1 MVLRNC
7 SVPNSERANE
17 HPTTQ
22 RWLAAATKVRQRI
35 KSPAESATTRRL
47 ALLGDGGGNMNWLI
61 RTSLQFRLL
70 IIVLAIALIVV
81 GVRTSDSVPLD
92 VFPEFAPPLVEIQ
105 TEAPGIATE
114 DVESLITVPIE
125 NAVNGIPFVQTVRS
139 KSVLGLSS
147 VRLIF
152 ESGTDLLIAR
162 QLVQERLALVSQQL
176 PMVAKPPV
184 ILPPLSSLSRCLKIG
199 LWSDTQSQMDMTVL
213 TRWTI
218 RPRLM
223 SIAGV
228 ANIAVWGE
236 KEPQLQV
243 VVEPD
248 RLRASGI
255 TLDAVLQTVR
265 DATAVGAGGFVD
277 TANQRLALRHVPAV
291 YTPEQLGEIVI
302 GFRTATSPAAT
313 ATTSPTPTR
322 VTALPTTPLRI
333 KDVAE
338 VSYDYAPPIG
348 NAIINSRAG
357 LLLIVE
363 KQPWANTLDVTKNVE
378 KAMAELKP
386 AMGEV
391 EYDTTIFRPAT
402 FIERALAN
410 LGHSMLVGCVL
421 VVIVLLLFLFDWR
434 CAIIS
439 ATAIPLSLLAAV
451 MVLYWRGG
459 TVNTMVLAGLVI
471 ALGEVVDDAI
481 IDVENI
487 MRRLRLNALLE
498 KPRSTFEVVF
508 DASMEVRSAVVYATV
523 IVVLAFLPVF
533 FLTGLAGAFF
543 RPLAAAYILAIL
555 ASLLVALTV
564 TPAMSLILLPKS
576 AQRRSVDGPLVRLF
590 KSLYR
595 TILGIT
601 VRLKWGTL
609 AVAALI
615 FLCLVSIIPG
625 LGEQLMPKF
634 RETDFLMHWVEK
646 PGIGIDAMDR
656 ITLRAS
662 EELMGVDG
670 VRNFGS
676 HIGRATVADEV
687 VGPNFTELWISI
699 DDDKDYDTT
708 VNKVQ
713 AIVDG
718 YPGLYRDLLT
728 YLTERIKEVLTGTS
742 ASIVV
747 RVYGPDLDQLRSTAA
762 EIEALIKPIAGVTTL
777 KIEPQVLVPQIAID
791 LRVDAASE
799 FGLTPGMLMQS
810 VNTLVNGTQVG
821 EMYRD
826 QAIFPVVVR
835 GNDNLLTDWA
845 TLSNMMIDTPS
856 GAQVPLKSLASV
868 TIVPAPNEIKRE
880 GASRRL
886 DVTCNVEGRDLASVA
901 TDIEAAVRAGVS
913 FKTGYHPEFLGEY
926 AEAKASRQR
935 LLLLSLGSILAITV
949 ILYIDFESWRLVLLI
964 LLALPLA
971 LASGLLGVV
980 ISGGIISLGSLV
992 GFVTVLGIAA
1002 RNAIM
1007 LISHYR
1013 HLAAEEPDITH
1024 RELIMRGAEER
1035 LSPILMTALTTG
1047 LALLPL
1053 VITGELPGQEI
1064 EHPMALVILTGLVG
1078 ATLVNLLVLP
1088 VMYGL
1093 FAPRPRTVTI
1103 DA

>member
-1 MVLRNC
+1 M
-7 SVPNSERANE
+7 S
-17 HPTTQ
+17 
-22 RWLAAATKVRQRI
+22 
-35 KSPAESATTRRL
+35 
-47 ALLGDGGGNMNWLI
+47 WLI

-70 IIVLAIALIVV
+70 IVVLAIALVVV
-81 GVRTSDSVPLD
+81 GIRTADSVPLD

-147 VRLIF
+147 VRMIF
-152 ESGTDLLIAR
+152 ESGTDLLTAR
-162 QLVQERLALVSQQL
+162 QLVQERLALVARQL
-176 PMVAKPPV
+176 PLVARPPV

-199 LWSDTQSQMDMTVL
+199 LWSDSVSQMDMTVL
-213 TRWTI
+213 TKWTI

-223 SIAGV
+223 SVAGV
-228 ANIAVWGE
+228 ANVAVWGE

-243 VVEPD
+243 VVNPD
-248 RLRASGI
+248 RLRANNL
-255 TLDAVLQTVR
+255 TLDTILQTVR

-302 GFRTATSPAAT
+302 AFPT
-313 ATTSPTPTR
+313 ATTSGT
-322 VTALPTTPLRI
+322 TAGAALTANAAPSFGTPLRI

-338 VSYDYAPPIG
+338 VKYDYAPPIG
-348 NAIINSRAG
+348 NAIINSRPG

-363 KQPWANTLDVTKNVE
+363 KQPWANTLNVTRDVE
-378 KAMAELKP
+378 RAMAELKP
-386 AMGEV
+386 ALGAV

-402 FIERALAN
+402 FIERALGN

-421 VVIVLLLFLFDWR
+421 VVIVLVLFLFDWR
-434 CAIIS
+434 CALIS
-439 ATAIPLSLLAAV
+439 ATAIPLSLVAAL
-451 MVLYWRGG
+451 MVLYYRGG

-487 MRRLRLNALLE
+487 MRRLRLNALAE
-498 KPRSTFEVVF
+498 QPRRAFDVVF

-555 ASLLVALTV
+555 ASLAVALTV
-564 TPAMSLILLPKS
+564 TPAMSLMLLPTS
-576 AQRRSVDGPLVRLF
+576 ARKRTTDGPLVRML
-590 KSLYR
+590 KQLYR
-595 TILGIT
+595 GALGLCLRWRPVTLGIT
-601 VRLKWGTL
+601 GMVAVAL
-609 AVAALI
+609 AVT
-615 FLCLVSIIPG
+615 IPQ

-656 ITLRAS
+656 ITLLAS
-662 EELMGVDG
+662 EEMMDVPG

-699 DDDKDYDTT
+699 DDNQDYDAT
-708 VNKVQ
+708 VAKVQ
-713 AIVDG
+713 TIVDG

-747 RVYGPDLDQLRSTAA
+747 RVFGPDMDELRSTAA
-762 EIEALIKPIAGVTTL
+762 EVASQISPIAGVTTL
-777 KIEPQVLVPQIAID
+777 KVEPQVLVPQIAID
-791 LRVDAASE
+791 LRPEAASQ
-799 FGLTPGMLMQS
+799 FGLTPGVLMRN
-810 VNTLVNGTQVG
+810 VTTLVNGMQVG
-821 EMYRD
+821 EIYRD
-826 QAIFPVVVR
+826 QAIFGVFVVGEKR
-835 GNDNLLTDWA
+835 LRSDLA
-845 TLSNMMIDTPS
+845 TLGELMIDTPS
-856 GAQVPLKSLASV
+856 GAQVPLNSVARLA
-868 TIVPAPNEIKRE
+868 IVPAPNEIKRE
-880 GASRRL
+880 GASRRI
-886 DVTCNVEGRDLASVA
+886 DITCNVEGRDLASVA
-901 TDIEAAVRAGVS
+901 TDIERAVLSGVA

-935 LLLLSLGSILAITV
+935 LLLLSLASILAITV
-949 ILYIDFESWRLVLLI
+949 ILYIDFNSWRWVLLI
-964 LLALPLA
+964 LMALPLA
-971 LASGLLGVV
+971 LLSGVLGVFA
-980 ISGGIISLGSLV
+980 SGGILSLGSLV

-1013 HLAAEEPDITH
+1013 HLASEQVAANDSKSG
-1024 RELIMRGAEER
+1024 RQQLILQAAEER
-1035 LSPILMTALTTG
+1035 LAPILMTALTTG
-1047 LALLPL
+1047 LALVPL
-1053 VITGELPGQEI
+1053 VFTGELPGQEI
-1064 EHPMALVILTGLVG
+1064 EYPMALVILWGLIG
-1078 ATLVNLLVLP
+1078 ATLVNLFVLP
-1088 VMYGL
+1088 VL
-1093 FAPRPRTVTI
+1093 TNWLAPTQV
-1103 DA
+1103 AEAS

>member
-1 MVLRNC
+1 MNTL
-7 SVPNSERANE
+7 
-17 HPTTQ
+17 
-22 RWLAAATKVRQRI
+22 I
-35 KSPAESATTRRL
+35 KTA
-47 ALLGDGGGNMNWLI
+47 
-61 RTSLQFRLL
+61 LQFRLL
-70 IIVLAIALIVV
+70 VIVLAVALIVV
-81 GVRTSDSVPLD
+81 GVRTSDDVPLD

-147 VRLIF
+147 VRMIF
-152 ESGTDLLIAR
+152 EPGMDLLVAR
-162 QLVQERLALVSQQL
+162 QLVQERLALASSTL
-176 PMVAKPPV
+176 PMVARPPV

-199 LWSDTQSQMDMTVL
+199 LWSDTQTQMDMTVL
-213 TRWTI
+213 TKWTI

-223 SIAGV
+223 AIAGV
-228 ANIAVWGE
+228 ANVAVWGE

-243 VVEPD
+243 VVDPD
-248 RLRASGI
+248 RLRANNI
-255 TLDAVLQTVR
+255 TLDSVLQTVR

-291 YTPEQLGEIVI
+291 YSPEQLGDIVI
-302 GFRTATSPAAT
+302 SFRPSGGPTAQPSNAAAMILPA
-313 ATTSPTPTR
+313 PP
-322 VTALPTTPLRI
+322 TPLRI

-338 VSYDYAPPIG
+338 VTYDYAPPIG
-348 NAIINSRAG
+348 DAIINSRLG

-363 KQPWANTLDVTKNVE
+363 KQPWANTLDVTQNVE

-391 EYDTTIFRPAT
+391 EYDTTVFRPAT
-402 FIERALAN
+402 FIERALTN
-410 LGHSMLVGCVL
+410 LGHSMLLGCVL

-434 CAIIS
+434 CAVIS
-439 ATAIPLSLLAAV
+439 ATAIPLSLLAAI
-451 MVLYWRGG
+451 MVLYYRGG

-487 MRRLRLNALLE
+487 MRRLRINAKLE
-498 KPRSTFEVVF
+498 TPRSNFAVVLA
-508 DASMEVRSAVVYATV
+508 ASMEVRSAVVYATV

-555 ASLLVALTV
+555 ASLAVALTV

-576 AQRRSVDGPLVRLF
+576 AQRRSTDGPLVRMF
-590 KSLYR
+590 KRIYR
-595 TILGIT
+595 DVLGFAL
-601 VRLKWGTL
+601 RLKWGTL
-609 AVAALI
+609 AITAIL
-615 FLCLVSIIPG
+615 FGCLVSTIPQ

-646 PGIGIDAMDR
+646 PGIGIDAMNR
-656 ITLRAS
+656 ITIRAS
-662 EELMGVDG
+662 DELMAVDG

-699 DDDKDYDTT
+699 DDDQNYDET
-708 VNKVQ
+708 VAEVQ
-713 AIVDG
+713 EIVDG

-747 RVYGPDLDQLRSTAA
+747 RVYGPDLQQLRSTAK
-762 EIEALIKPIAGVTTL
+762 EIESVIKPIKGVTTL
-777 KIEPQVLVPQIAID
+777 KVEPQVLVPQIAID
-791 LRVDAASE
+791 LKPEAASQ
-799 FGLTPGMLMQS
+799 FGLTPGMLMNS
-810 VNTLVNGTQVG
+810 VTTLVNGVRVG

-826 QAIFPVVVR
+826 QAIFPVVVVGDKKLR
-835 GNDNLLTDWA
+835 TDLA
-845 TLSNMMIDTPS
+845 TLGDLMIDTPS
-856 GAQVPLKSLASV
+856 GAQVPLRSV
-868 TIVPAPNEIKRE
+868 ATTTIVPAPNAIARE
-880 GASRRL
+880 GASRKL

-901 TDIEAAVRAGVS
+901 SDIEAAVLANVD

-935 LLLLSLGSILAITV
+935 LLLLSLGSILAITI
-949 ILYIDFESWRLVLLI
+949 ILYIDFESWQLVLLI

-971 LASGLLGVV
+971 LASGLLGVFAG
-980 ISGGIISLGSLV
+980 GGIVSLGSLV

-1013 HLAAEEPDITH
+1013 HLAIEEPGLSAK
-1024 RELIMRGAEER
+1024 ELILRGAEER
-1035 LSPILMTALTTG
+1035 LAPILMTALTTG
-1047 LALLPL
+1047 LALVPL
-1053 VITGELPGQEI
+1053 IYSGELPGQEI
-1064 EHPMALVILTGLVG
+1064 EYPMALVILTGLVG
-1078 ATLVNLLVLP
+1078 ATVVNLLVLP
-1088 VMYGL
+1088 ILYSWL
-1093 FAPRPRTVTI
+1093 RPNNS
-1103 DA
+1103 AA